1 MYVHALYLAKRQAC
15 CVSCQ
20 LCLPAN
26 YVYTRQGREILTAGC
41 MQVGFFQNMTN
52 LVEHAVESNEGQ
64 AATIVAHSLG
74 CLVSLSFLTGK
85 SQEWLDKHVS
95 SLVAISAPWGGSV
108 TALKGV
114 LLALY
119 CLHGICSPCNGRCYS

>member
-1 MYVHALYLAKRQAC
+1 
-15 CVSCQ
+15 
-20 LCLPAN
+20 
-26 YVYTRQGREILTAGC
+26 
-41 MQVGFFQNMTN
+41 MQVGFFQNLTN
-52 LVEHAVESNEGQ
+52 LVEHAVAANDNQ

-108 TALKGV
+108 TALKGA
-114 LLALY
+114 LLALIY
-119 CLHGICSPCNGRCYS
+119 SQVIRSVCNKNLSWPDTVTRRCTSPMWCNCIIEMEQFGGNQEKVPG

>member
-1 MYVHALYLAKRQAC
+1 
-15 CVSCQ
+15 
-20 LCLPAN
+20 
-26 YVYTRQGREILTAGC
+26 
-41 MQVGFFQNMTN
+41 MQVGFFQNLTN
-52 LVEHAVESNEGQ
+52 LVEHAVASNEGQ

-108 TALKGV
+108 TALKG
-114 LLALY
+114 ALPA
-119 CLHGICSPCNGRCYS
+119 LICSLCNGSSHGQTIITECTFCNSCQG